1 MKARLLASILALGF
15 ALGAQA
21 APKTVTLS
29 VPDMSCASCPITVKK
44 ALSRVP
50 GVTKTEVNLDRREAR
65 VTFDDART
73 NVQALTKATEDA
85 GYPAKVVASN

>member
-1 MKARLLASILALGF
+1 MKARLLASVLALGF
-15 ALGAQA
+15 MFGAQA

-29 VPDMSCASCPITVKK
+29 VPDMSCASCPVTVKK